1 MVTDTQD
8 PFKDYFDFL
17 GFRKLSD
24 QPSRILS
31 SIRKYSGTISIAST
45 IAALIAF
52 TTFSI
57 QPVIVSIAGFAF
69 TPAPLAF
76 IPLAVL
82 LFTAVIN
89 FINTQKI
96 KENEID
102 KKVGNCQ
109 VDEQYSQI
117 VQEAEKIE
125 IVTNLDRK
133 RKKLLIV
140 LPISKTQR
148 EILEDIK
155 AENRNRIF
163 LFTGSYVFGAIIV
176 VSAIS
181 QSINVPITLISLL
194 VVVLVCIISTLSNL
208 ISNSVDHE
216 NHTIRNHSTLGL
228 LLPYWSGK
236 GMVVSVIE
244 NKLGKKENELIS
256 LMKELLSPFCDSFG
270 SNLKKACDLLDNSLL
285 KPASID
291 IKETLNDIRGDLK
304 VLLNN
309 LEEIIEQDVD
319 KVKKNANTE
328 ITTCL
333 KGISKSIGESLKEI
347 RTELKEKLNQLQ
359 PSGIGNYLVKFV
371 PTTSNRQAGNTGD
384 SHDQNHSLESDDDEE
399 EFFDC
404 FALTEENKKEIIQEV
419 RKIINDVVRNKLE
432 PIQEQLATLQANGS
446 PDSALGSEDVDNI
459 DQFPLT
465 LEDTVKARRKTV
477 RNLELEEENNRLIKK
492 EQKLTQRK
500 PEQEKTDEWKEKI
513 NGKPSDFLYYLLES
527 IKLEEKDNKEK
538 KVEATLRD
546 FDNKVTIYW
555 KDGSQTICH
564 IKKQGDLQIES
575 SATMFTDPN
584 VQAAWEMARGKSL

>member
-1 MVTDTQD
+1 MVTDTKD

-17 GFRKLSD
+17 GFRKLSN
-24 QPSRILS
+24 QPSRIFS

-102 KKVGNCQ
+102 KKVGNYQ
-109 VDEQYSQI
+109 VDAQYSQI

-133 RKKLLIV
+133 RKKLSIV

-181 QSINVPITLISLL
+181 QSINAPITLISLL

-236 GMVVSVIE
+236 GIVVSVIE

-285 KPASID
+285 KPANID

-399 EFFDC
+399 FFDC

-432 PIQEQLATLQANGS
+432 PIQEQLATLQASGS

-492 EQKLTQRK
+492 EQKLRQRK

-513 NGKPSDFLYYLLES
+513 NGKASDFLYYLLES
-527 IKLEEKDNKEK
+527 IKLEEKGDKGEK
-538 KVEATLRD
+538 IGEATLRN
-546 FDNKVTIYW
+546 FDNKIIIHW
-555 KDGSQTICH
+555 KDGSQTTCH
-564 IKKQGDLQIES
+564 IKKQGDLPSTKVDFVNQNI
-575 SATMFTDPN
+575 
-584 VQAAWEMARGKSL
+584 QAAWEMAWGKSL

>member
-181 QSINVPITLISLL
+181 QSINAPITLISLL

-291 IKETLNDIRGDLK
+291 IKETLNDIRGDLR
-304 VLLNN
+304 
-309 LEEIIEQDVD
+309 DY
-319 KVKKNANTE
+319 
-328 ITTCL
+328 
-333 KGISKSIGESLKEI
+333 
-347 RTELKEKLNQLQ
+347 R
-359 PSGIGNYLVKFV
+359 
-371 PTTSNRQAGNTGD
+371 
-384 SHDQNHSLESDDDEE
+384 
-399 EFFDC
+399 
-404 FALTEENKKEIIQEV
+404 
-419 RKIINDVVRNKLE
+419 
-432 PIQEQLATLQANGS
+432 
-446 PDSALGSEDVDNI
+446 
-459 DQFPLT
+459 
-465 LEDTVKARRKTV
+465 ARCR
-477 RNLELEEENNRLIKK
+477 
-492 EQKLTQRK
+492 
-500 PEQEKTDEWKEKI
+500 
-513 NGKPSDFLYYLLES
+513 
-527 IKLEEKDNKEK
+527 
-538 KVEATLRD
+538 
-546 FDNKVTIYW
+546 
-555 KDGSQTICH
+555 
-564 IKKQGDLQIES
+564 
-575 SATMFTDPN
+575 
-584 VQAAWEMARGKSL
+584 

>member
-1 MVTDTQD
+1 MVTDTKD

-17 GFRKLSD
+17 GFRKLAD

-45 IAALIAF
+45 IATLIAF
-52 TTFSI
+52 TAFSI
-57 QPVIVSIAGFAF
+57 QPVTVSIAGFTF

-102 KKVGNCQ
+102 KKVGNYQ

-133 RKKLLIV
+133 RKKLSIV
-140 LPISKTQR
+140 LPISKMQR

-181 QSINVPITLISLL
+181 QSINVSITLISLL
-194 VVVLVCIISTLSNL
+194 VVILVCIISTLSNL
-208 ISNSVDHE
+208 ISNSVDYE

-256 LMKELLSPFCDSFG
+256 LIKELFGPFCDSFR

-285 KPASID
+285 KPANIN
-291 IKETLNDIRGDLK
+291 IKETLGSIGKDLK
-304 VLLNN
+304 ALLDK
-309 LEEIIEQDVD
+309 LEKDI
-319 KVKKNANTE
+319 KKNVDEVKTTASKE
-328 ITTCL
+328 ITDCL
-333 KGISKSIGESLKEI
+333 KNISKSVDVLCKEVSGDVKGKLSEVDIEKVMSLVNN
-347 RTELKEKLNQLQ
+347 L
-359 PSGIGNYLVKFV
+359 
-371 PTTSNRQAGNTGD
+371 SN
-384 SHDQNHSLESDDDEE
+384 
-399 EFFDC
+399 
-404 FALTEENKKEIIQEV
+404 
-419 RKIINDVVRNKLE
+419 
-432 PIQEQLATLQANGS
+432 LA
-446 PDSALGSEDVDNI
+446 E
-459 DQFPLT
+459 T
-465 LEDTVKARRKTV
+465 LEDRISRLKPGACMGLSGATFADERLPNAPNNPNPQQNGQGSSSQSNTDRSANKDMQTSTNESADQEIQTQ
-477 RNLELEEENNRLIKK
+477 LLEEHNRPSEPDNEDNTDQLVDEEKK
-492 EQKLTQRK
+492 LQEQMAVLEKQDRVRQLEKDLLERK
-500 PEQEKTDEWKEKI
+500 RTDKWKEKI

-546 FDNKVTIYW
+546 FDNKIIIHW
-555 KDGSQTICH
+555 KDGSQTTCH
-564 IKKQGDLQIES
+564 IKKQGDLPSTKVDFVNQNI
-575 SATMFTDPN
+575 
-584 VQAAWEMARGKSL
+584 QAAWEMARGKSL

>member
-1 MVTDTQD
+1 MVTDTKD

-45 IAALIAF
+45 IATLIAF

-69 TPAPLAF
+69 MPAPLAF

-96 KENEID
+96 KESEID

-133 RKKLLIV
+133 RKKLAIV

-163 LFTGSYVFGAIIV
+163 LFTGSYVFG
-176 VSAIS
+176 
-181 QSINVPITLISLL
+181 
-194 VVVLVCIISTLSNL
+194 
-208 ISNSVDHE
+208 
-216 NHTIRNHSTLGL
+216 
-228 LLPYWSGK
+228 
-236 GMVVSVIE
+236 
-244 NKLGKKENELIS
+244 
-256 LMKELLSPFCDSFG
+256 

-285 KPASID
+285 KPANVN

-359 PSGIGNYLVKFV
+359 PSGIGNYLVKLV
-371 PTTSNRQAGNTGD
+371 PTTSNRQAVDTGD
-384 SHDQNHSLESDDDEE
+384 SHDQNHSLESEEE

-419 RKIINDVVRNKLE
+419 RKIINDVVQNKLE

-513 NGKPSDFLYYLLES
+513 NGKASEFLFYLLEF
-527 IKLEEKDNKEK
+527 IKLKINDDAGEELSEVTLRNFDNKIIIHLRASNKEK
-538 KVEATLRD
+538 
-546 FDNKVTIYW
+546 
-555 KDGSQTICH
+555 SC
-564 IKKQGDLQIES
+564 
-575 SATMFTDPN
+575 
-584 VQAAWEMARGKSL
+584 

>member
-1 MVTDTQD
+1 MVTDTKD

-45 IAALIAF
+45 IATLIAF
-52 TTFSI
+52 TAFSI
-57 QPVIVSIAGFAF
+57 QPVTVSIAGFAF

-76 IPLAVL
+76 IPLIVL

-102 KKVGNCQ
+102 KKIGNYQ

-117 VQEAEKIE
+117 AQEAKKIE
-125 IVTNLDRK
+125 IVTNLD
-133 RKKLLIV
+133 KKGEKLSIV

-148 EILEDIK
+148 EILEDIE
-155 AENRNRIF
+155 AENRNRIL
-163 LFTGSYVFGAIIV
+163 LFTGSYVFGTIIV

-181 QSINVPITLISLL
+181 QSINAPIILIALL
-194 VVVLVCIISTLSNL
+194 VAILLCIISTLSNL

-216 NHTIRNHSTLGL
+216 NHTIRKHSSLGL
-228 LLPYWSGK
+228 LFPYWSGK
-236 GMVVSVIE
+236 GMVVSVVE
-244 NKLGKKENELIS
+244 NKLGKRENELIS
-256 LMKELLSPFCDSFG
+256 LMKKLLSTLCNSFD

-285 KPASID
+285 KPANIN
-291 IKETLNDIRGDLK
+291 IKETLDHLKKIREDIKKDLDWLHAEISE
-304 VLLNN
+304 VLNN
-309 LEEIIEQDVD
+309 TKELTKKAHSLDIEGTFSRLENAIKIAEDKIERFEPSRFVGWLQSTTQSNNNEFLSML
-319 KVKKNANTE
+319 KK
-328 ITTCL
+328 
-333 KGISKSIGESLKEI
+333 LKEDTEEEK
-347 RTELKEKLNQLQ
+347 TELKEQLN
-359 PSGIGNYLVKFV
+359 
-371 PTTSNRQAGNTGD
+371 
-384 SHDQNHSLESDDDEE
+384 
-399 EFFDC
+399 
-404 FALTEENKKEIIQEV
+404 
-419 RKIINDVVRNKLE
+419 VVRNELEEIKKKQAQPSTPDLEANNGNNTNKLLVLE
-432 PIQEQLATLQANGS
+432 NKVKE
-446 PDSALGSEDVDNI
+446 LG
-459 DQFPLT
+459 
-465 LEDTVKARRKTV
+465 DTVRK
-477 RNLELEEENNRLIKK
+477 LELEAEQNKLQQKK
-492 EQKLTQRK
+492 EKLEQKK
-500 PEQEKTDEWKEKI
+500 SEQEKTDEWKEKI

>member
-1 MVTDTQD
+1 MVTDTKD

-45 IAALIAF
+45 IATLIAF
-52 TTFSI
+52 TAFSI
-57 QPVIVSIAGFAF
+57 QPVTVSIAGFTF

-102 KKVGNCQ
+102 KKVGNYQ

-133 RKKLLIV
+133 RKKLSIV

-181 QSINVPITLISLL
+181 QSINVSITLISLL
-194 VVVLVCIISTLSNL
+194 VVILVCIISTLSNL

-244 NKLGKKENELIS
+244 NRLGKKENELIS
-256 LMKELLSPFCDSFG
+256 LMKELFSPFCDSFG

-285 KPASID
+285 KPANIN
-291 IKETLNDIRGDLK
+291 IKETLGSIGKNLKALLDKLEKDI
-304 VLLNN
+304 
-309 LEEIIEQDVD
+309 
-319 KVKKNANTE
+319 KKNVDEVKTTASKE
-328 ITTCL
+328 ITDCL
-333 KGISKSIGESLKEI
+333 KDISKSVDVLCKEVSVDVKGKLSEVDVKKVMDTINAIKNAVETIDDRVARLKPGQYTGLAGATFHNERLPNAHNNPDPQQNGQGSSSQSNTDRSANKDMQTSTNESADKEI
-347 RTELKEKLNQLQ
+347 QAQLLEEHNQPNDPDNEDNTDQ
-359 PSGIGNYLVKFV
+359 LV
-371 PTTSNRQAGNTGD
+371 
-384 SHDQNHSLESDDDEE
+384 DEE
-399 EFFDC
+399 KELQELAVLEKQDRIRQQ
-404 FALTEENKKEIIQEV
+404 KKDLFE
-419 RKIINDVVRNKLE
+419 RKR
-432 PIQEQLATLQANGS
+432 
-446 PDSALGSEDVDNI
+446 
-459 DQFPLT
+459 
-465 LEDTVKARRKTV
+465 
-477 RNLELEEENNRLIKK
+477 
-492 EQKLTQRK
+492 
-500 PEQEKTDEWKEKI
+500 TDEWKEKI
-513 NGKPSDFLYYLLES
+513 NGNPSEFLYYLLES

-538 KVEATLRD
+538 KVEATLRN
-546 FDNKVTIYW
+546 FDNKIIIHW
-555 KDGSQTICH
+555 KNGSQTTCH
-564 IKKQGDLQIES
+564 IKKQGDLPSTKVDFVNQNI
-575 SATMFTDPN
+575 
-584 VQAAWEMARGKSL
+584 QAAWEMARGKSL

>member
-1 MVTDTQD
+1 MVTDTKD

-17 GFRKLSD
+17 GFRKLAD

-45 IAALIAF
+45 IATLIAF
-52 TTFSI
+52 TAFSI
-57 QPVIVSIAGFAF
+57 QPVTVSIAGFTF

-102 KKVGNCQ
+102 KKVGNYQ

-133 RKKLLIV
+133 RKKLSIV
-140 LPISKTQR
+140 LPISKMQR

-176 VSAIS
+176 VLAIS
-181 QSINVPITLISLL
+181 QSINVSITLISLL
-194 VVVLVCIISTLSNL
+194 VVILVCIISTLSNL
-208 ISNSVDHE
+208 VSNSVDYE

-256 LMKELLSPFCDSFG
+256 LIKELFGPFCDSFR

-285 KPASID
+285 KPANIN
-291 IKETLNDIRGDLK
+291 IKETLGSIGKDLK
-304 VLLNN
+304 ALLDK
-309 LEEIIEQDVD
+309 LEKDI
-319 KVKKNANTE
+319 KKNVDEVKTTASKE
-328 ITTCL
+328 ITDCL
-333 KGISKSIGESLKEI
+333 KNISKSVDVLCKEVSGDVKGKLSEVDVEKVMSLVNNLSNLAETLEDRISRFKPGA
-347 RTELKEKLNQLQ
+347 RMGL
-359 PSGIGNYLVKFV
+359 SGATFADERLPNA
-371 PTTSNRQAGNTGD
+371 SNNPNPQ
-384 SHDQNHSLESDDDEE
+384 QNGQGSSSRS
-399 EFFDC
+399 
-404 FALTEENKKEIIQEV
+404 N
-419 RKIINDVVRNKLE
+419 
-432 PIQEQLATLQANGS
+432 ANGS
-446 PDSALGSEDVDNI
+446 ANKEIQTSTNESANQEIQTQL
-459 DQFPLT
+459 
-465 LEDTVKARRKTV
+465 
-477 RNLELEEENNRLIKK
+477 LEEHNQPSEPDNEDNTDQLVDEEKK
-492 EQKLTQRK
+492 LQEQMAVLEKQDRVRQLKKDLLERK
-500 PEQEKTDEWKEKI
+500 RTDKWKEKI
-513 NGKPSDFLYYLLES
+513 NGKASEFLHYILES

-546 FDNKVTIYW
+546 FDNKIIIHW
-555 KDGSQTICH
+555 KDGSQTTCH
-564 IKKQGDLQIES
+564 IKKQGDLPSTKVDFVNQNI
-575 SATMFTDPN
+575 
-584 VQAAWEMARGKSL
+584 QAAWEMARGKSL

>member
-1 MVTDTQD
+1 MVTDTKD

-45 IAALIAF
+45 IATLIAF
-52 TTFSI
+52 TAFSI
-57 QPVIVSIAGFAF
+57 QPVTVSIAGFAF

-76 IPLAVL
+76 IPLTVL
-82 LFTAVIN
+82 LFTAIIN

-102 KKVGNCQ
+102 KKIGNYQ

-117 VQEAEKIE
+117 AREAKKIE
-125 IVTNLDRK
+125 IVTNLDK
-133 RKKLLIV
+133 KGKKLSIV

-148 EILEDIK
+148 KILEDIE
-155 AENRNRIF
+155 AENRNRIL

-181 QSINVPITLISLL
+181 QSINAPIILIALL
-194 VVVLVCIISTLSNL
+194 VAILLCVISTLSNL

-216 NHTIRNHSTLGL
+216 NHTIRKHSSLGL

-244 NKLGKKENELIS
+244 NKLSKKENELIS
-256 LMKELLSPFCDSFG
+256 LIKELLSPFCNSFD

-285 KPASID
+285 KPANIN
-291 IKETLNDIRGDLK
+291 IKETLDHLKKIREDIKKDLDWLHAEISE
-304 VLLNN
+304 VLNN
-309 LEEIIEQDVD
+309 TKELTKKAHSLDIEGTFSRLENAIKIAEDKIERFEPSRFVGWLQSTTQSNNNEFLSML
-319 KVKKNANTE
+319 KK
-328 ITTCL
+328 
-333 KGISKSIGESLKEI
+333 LKEDTEEEK
-347 RTELKEKLNQLQ
+347 TELKEQLN
-359 PSGIGNYLVKFV
+359 
-371 PTTSNRQAGNTGD
+371 
-384 SHDQNHSLESDDDEE
+384 
-399 EFFDC
+399 
-404 FALTEENKKEIIQEV
+404 
-419 RKIINDVVRNKLE
+419 VVRNELEEIKKKQAQPSTPDLEANNGNNTNKL
-432 PIQEQLATLQANGS
+432 L
-446 PDSALGSEDVDNI
+446 V
-459 DQFPLT
+459 
-465 LEDTVKARRKTV
+465 LENKVKELRDTVRK
-477 RNLELEEENNRLIKK
+477 LELEAEQNKLQQKK
-492 EQKLTQRK
+492 EKLEQKK
-500 PEQEKTDEWKEKI
+500 SEQEKTDEWKEKI

-527 IKLEEKDNKEK
+527 IKLEEKDNKEE
-538 KVEATLRD
+538 KVEATLRN
-546 FDNKVTIYW
+546 FDNKVTIHW

>member
-1 MVTDTQD
+1 MVTDTKD

-45 IAALIAF
+45 IATLIAF
-52 TTFSI
+52 TAFSI
-57 QPVIVSIAGFAF
+57 QPVTVSIAGFAF

-76 IPLAVL
+76 IPLTVL
-82 LFTAVIN
+82 LFTAIIN

-102 KKVGNCQ
+102 KKIGNYQ

-117 VQEAEKIE
+117 AREAKKIE
-125 IVTNLDRK
+125 IVTNLDK
-133 RKKLLIV
+133 KGKKLSIV

-148 EILEDIK
+148 KILEDIE
-155 AENRNRIF
+155 AENRNRIL

-181 QSINVPITLISLL
+181 QSINAPIILIALL
-194 VVVLVCIISTLSNL
+194 VAILLCIISTLSNL

-216 NHTIRNHSTLGL
+216 NHTIRKHSSLGL

-244 NKLGKKENELIS
+244 NKLSKKENELIS
-256 LMKELLSPFCDSFG
+256 LIKELLSPFCNSFD

-285 KPASID
+285 KPANIN
-291 IKETLNDIRGDLK
+291 IKETLDHLKKIREDIKKDLDWLHAEISE
-304 VLLNN
+304 VLNN
-309 LEEIIEQDVD
+309 TKELTKKAHSLDIEGTFSRLENAIKIAEDKIERFEPSRFVGWLQSTTQSNNNEFLSML
-319 KVKKNANTE
+319 KK
-328 ITTCL
+328 
-333 KGISKSIGESLKEI
+333 LKEDTEEEK
-347 RTELKEKLNQLQ
+347 TELKEQLN
-359 PSGIGNYLVKFV
+359 
-371 PTTSNRQAGNTGD
+371 
-384 SHDQNHSLESDDDEE
+384 
-399 EFFDC
+399 
-404 FALTEENKKEIIQEV
+404 
-419 RKIINDVVRNKLE
+419 VVRNELEEIKKKQAQPSTPDLEANNGNNTNKL
-432 PIQEQLATLQANGS
+432 L
-446 PDSALGSEDVDNI
+446 V
-459 DQFPLT
+459 
-465 LEDTVKARRKTV
+465 LENKVKELRDTVRK
-477 RNLELEEENNRLIKK
+477 LELEAEQNKLQQKK
-492 EQKLTQRK
+492 EKLEQKK
-500 PEQEKTDEWKEKI
+500 SEQEKTDEWKEKI

-527 IKLEEKDNKEK
+527 IKLEEKDNKEE
-538 KVEATLRD
+538 KVEATLRN
-546 FDNKVTIYW
+546 FDNKVTIHW

>member
-181 QSINVPITLISLL
+181 QSINAPITLISLL

-384 SHDQNHSLESDDDEE
+384 SHDQNHSLESDDDEK

>member
-181 QSINVPITLISLL
+181 QSINAPITLISLL

-371 PTTSNRQAGNTGD
+371 PTTSNRQACNTGD

>member
-181 QSINVPITLISLL
+181 QSINAPITLISLL

-432 PIQEQLATLQANGS
+432 PIQEQLATLQANGR

>member
-45 IAALIAF
+45 IATLIAF
-52 TTFSI
+52 TAFSI
-57 QPVIVSIAGFAF
+57 HPVTVSIAGFAF
-69 TPAPLAF
+69 TPVPLAF
-76 IPLAVL
+76 IPLIVL

-102 KKVGNCQ
+102 KKIGNYQ

-117 VQEAEKIE
+117 AQEAKKIE
-125 IVTNLDRK
+125 IVTNLD
-133 RKKLLIV
+133 KKGEKLSIV

-148 EILEDIK
+148 EILEDIE
-155 AENRNRIF
+155 AENRNRIL
-163 LFTGSYVFGAIIV
+163 LFTGSYVFGTIIV

-181 QSINVPITLISLL
+181 QSINAPIILIALL
-194 VVVLVCIISTLSNL
+194 VAILLCIISTLSNL

-216 NHTIRNHSTLGL
+216 NHTIRKHSSLGL
-228 LLPYWSGK
+228 LFPYWSGK
-236 GMVVSVIE
+236 GMVVSVVE
-244 NKLGKKENELIS
+244 NKLGKRENELIS
-256 LMKELLSPFCDSFG
+256 LMKKLLSPLCNSFDS
-270 SNLKKACDLLDNSLL
+270 SLKKACDLLDNSLL
-285 KPASID
+285 KPANIN
-291 IKETLNDIRGDLK
+291 IKETLDHLKKIREDIKKDLDWLHAEISE
-304 VLLNN
+304 VLNN
-309 LEEIIEQDVD
+309 TKELTKKAHSLDIEGTFSRLENAIKIAEDKIERFEPSRFVGWLQSTTQSNNNEFLSML
-319 KVKKNANTE
+319 KK
-328 ITTCL
+328 
-333 KGISKSIGESLKEI
+333 LKEDTEEEK
-347 RTELKEKLNQLQ
+347 TELKEQLN
-359 PSGIGNYLVKFV
+359 
-371 PTTSNRQAGNTGD
+371 
-384 SHDQNHSLESDDDEE
+384 
-399 EFFDC
+399 
-404 FALTEENKKEIIQEV
+404 
-419 RKIINDVVRNKLE
+419 VVRNELEEIKKKQAQPSTPDLEANNGNNTNKL
-432 PIQEQLATLQANGS
+432 L
-446 PDSALGSEDVDNI
+446 V
-459 DQFPLT
+459 
-465 LEDTVKARRKTV
+465 LENKVKELRDTVRK
-477 RNLELEEENNRLIKK
+477 LELEAEQNKLQQKK
-492 EQKLTQRK
+492 EKLEQKK
-500 PEQEKTDEWKEKI
+500 SEQEKTDEWKEKI
-513 NGKPSDFLYYLLES
+513 NGKPSEFLYYLLES

>member
-181 QSINVPITLISLL
+181 QSINAPITLISLL

-419 RKIINDVVRNKLE
+419 RKIIKDVVRNKLE

>member
-1 MVTDTQD
+1 M
-8 PFKDYFDFL
+8 
-17 GFRKLSD
+17 
-24 QPSRILS
+24 S

-45 IAALIAF
+45 IATLIAF

-76 IPLAVL
+76 ISLAVL

-102 KKVGNCQ
+102 KKVGNYQ

-133 RKKLLIV
+133 RKKLSIV

-181 QSINVPITLISLL
+181 QSINAPITLISLL

-244 NKLGKKENELIS
+244 NKLGKKENKLIS

-270 SNLKKACDLLDNSLL
+270 SNLKKACDLFDNSLL
-285 KPASID
+285 KPANID

-371 PTTSNRQAGNTGD
+371 PTTSNRQVGNTGD
-384 SHDQNHSLESDDDEE
+384 SHDQNHSLENDD

-419 RKIINDVVRNKLE
+419 RKIINDVVQNKLE

-513 NGKPSDFLYYLLES
+513 NGKASDFLYYLLES
-527 IKLEEKDNKEK
+527 IKLEEKGDKGEK
-538 KVEATLRD
+538 IGEATLRN
-546 FDNKVTIYW
+546 FDNKIIIHW
-555 KDGSQTICH
+555 KDGSQTTCH
-564 IKKQGDLQIES
+564 IKKQGDLPSTKVDFVNQNI
-575 SATMFTDPN
+575 
-584 VQAAWEMARGKSL
+584 QAAWEMARGKSL

>member
-45 IAALIAF
+45 IAILIAF
-52 TTFSI
+52 TAFSI
-57 QPVIVSIAGFAF
+57 QPVTVSIAGFAF
-69 TPAPLAF
+69 TPATLAF
-76 IPLAVL
+76 IPLTVL

-102 KKVGNCQ
+102 KKIGNYQ

-117 VQEAEKIE
+117 AQEAKKIE
-125 IVTNLDRK
+125 IVTNLDK
-133 RKKLLIV
+133 KGKKLSIV

-148 EILEDIK
+148 KILEDIE
-155 AENRNRIF
+155 AENRNRI
-163 LFTGSYVFGAIIV
+163 LLLTGSYVFGAIIV

-181 QSINVPITLISLL
+181 QSINAPIILIALL
-194 VVVLVCIISTLSNL
+194 VAILLCIISTLSNL

-216 NHTIRNHSTLGL
+216 NHTIRKHSSLGL

-244 NKLGKKENELIS
+244 NKLSKKENELIS
-256 LMKELLSPFCDSFG
+256 LMKELLSPFCNSFD

-285 KPASID
+285 KPANIN
-291 IKETLNDIRGDLK
+291 IKETLDHLKKIREDIKKDLDWLHAEISE
-304 VLLNN
+304 VLNN
-309 LEEIIEQDVD
+309 TKELTKKAHSLDIEGTFSRLENAIKIAEDKIERFEPSRFVGWLQSTTQSNNNEFLSMR
-319 KVKKNANTE
+319 KK
-328 ITTCL
+328 
-333 KGISKSIGESLKEI
+333 LKEDTEEEK
-347 RTELKEKLNQLQ
+347 TELKEQLN
-359 PSGIGNYLVKFV
+359 
-371 PTTSNRQAGNTGD
+371 
-384 SHDQNHSLESDDDEE
+384 
-399 EFFDC
+399 
-404 FALTEENKKEIIQEV
+404 
-419 RKIINDVVRNKLE
+419 VVRNELEEIKKKQAQPSTPDLEANNGNNTNKL
-432 PIQEQLATLQANGS
+432 L
-446 PDSALGSEDVDNI
+446 V
-459 DQFPLT
+459 
-465 LEDTVKARRKTV
+465 LENKVKELRDTVRK
-477 RNLELEEENNRLIKK
+477 LELEAEQNKLQQKK
-492 EQKLTQRK
+492 EKLEQKK
-500 PEQEKTDEWKEKI
+500 SEQEKTDEWKEKI

-527 IKLEEKDNKEK
+527 IKLEEKDNKEE
-538 KVEATLRD
+538 KVEATLRN
-546 FDNKVTIYW
+546 FDNKVTIHW

>member
-45 IAALIAF
+45 IATLIAF
-52 TTFSI
+52 TAFSI
-57 QPVIVSIAGFAF
+57 QPVTVSIAGFAF

-76 IPLAVL
+76 IPLIVL

-102 KKVGNCQ
+102 KKIGNYQ

-133 RKKLLIV
+133 RKKLSIV
-140 LPISKTQR
+140 LPNSKTQR
-148 EILEDIK
+148 EILEDIE
-155 AENRNRIF
+155 AENRNRIL
-163 LFTGSYVFGAIIV
+163 LFTGSYVFGTIIV

-181 QSINVPITLISLL
+181 QSINAPIILIALL
-194 VVVLVCIISTLSNL
+194 VAILLCIISTLSNL

-216 NHTIRNHSTLGL
+216 NHTIRKHSSLGL
-228 LLPYWSGK
+228 LFPYWSGK
-236 GMVVSVIE
+236 SMVVSVVE
-244 NKLGKKENELIS
+244 NKLGKRENELIS
-256 LMKELLSPFCDSFG
+256 LMKKLLSPLCNSFD

-285 KPASID
+285 KPANIN
-291 IKETLNDIRGDLK
+291 IKETLDHLKKIREDIKKDLDWLHAEISE
-304 VLLNN
+304 VLNN
-309 LEEIIEQDVD
+309 TKELTKKAHSLDIEGTFSRLENAIKIAEDKIERFEPSRFVGWLQSTTQSNNNEFLSML
-319 KVKKNANTE
+319 KK
-328 ITTCL
+328 
-333 KGISKSIGESLKEI
+333 LKEEK
-347 RTELKEKLNQLQ
+347 TELKEQLN
-359 PSGIGNYLVKFV
+359 
-371 PTTSNRQAGNTGD
+371 
-384 SHDQNHSLESDDDEE
+384 
-399 EFFDC
+399 
-404 FALTEENKKEIIQEV
+404 
-419 RKIINDVVRNKLE
+419 VVRNELEEIKKKQAQPSTPDLEANNGNNTNKL
-432 PIQEQLATLQANGS
+432 LA
-446 PDSALGSEDVDNI
+446 
-459 DQFPLT
+459 
-465 LEDTVKARRKTV
+465 LENKVKELRDTVRK
-477 RNLELEEENNRLIKK
+477 LELEAEQNKLQQKK
-492 EQKLTQRK
+492 EKLEQKK
-500 PEQEKTDEWKEKI
+500 SEQEKTDEWKEKI

-546 FDNKVTIYW
+546 FDNKVPIYW

>member
-1 MVTDTQD
+1 MVTDTKD

-45 IAALIAF
+45 IATLIAF
-52 TTFSI
+52 TAFSI
-57 QPVIVSIAGFAF
+57 QPVTVSIAGFAF

-76 IPLAVL
+76 IPLTVL

-102 KKVGNCQ
+102 KKIGNYQ

-117 VQEAEKIE
+117 AQEAKKIE
-125 IVTNLDRK
+125 IVTNLD
-133 RKKLLIV
+133 KKGKKISIV

-148 EILEDIK
+148 KILEDIE

-181 QSINVPITLISLL
+181 QSINAPITLISLL
-194 VVVLVCIISTLSNL
+194 VLVLVCIISTLSNL

-285 KPASID
+285 KPANID

-333 KGISKSIGESLKEI
+333 KGISKSIGESLKDI

-384 SHDQNHSLESDDDEE
+384 SHDQNHSLESDEE

-419 RKIINDVVRNKLE
+419 RKIINDVVQNKLE

-513 NGKPSDFLYYLLES
+513 NGKASDFLYYLLES
-527 IKLEEKDNKEK
+527 IKLEEKGDKGEK
-538 KVEATLRD
+538 ICEATLRN
-546 FDNKVTIYW
+546 FDNKIIIHW
-555 KDGSQTICH
+555 KDGSQTTCH
-564 IKKQGDLQIES
+564 IKKQGDLPSTKVDFVDQNIQV
-575 SATMFTDPN
+575 AFK
-584 VQAAWEMARGKSL
+584 VACAG

>member
-45 IAALIAF
+45 IATLIAF
-52 TTFSI
+52 TAFSI
-57 QPVIVSIAGFAF
+57 QPVTVSIAGFAF

-76 IPLAVL
+76 IPLIVL

-102 KKVGNCQ
+102 KKIGNYQ

-117 VQEAEKIE
+117 AQEAKKIE
-125 IVTNLDRK
+125 IVTNLD
-133 RKKLLIV
+133 KKGEKLSIV

-148 EILEDIK
+148 EILEDIE
-155 AENRNRIF
+155 AENRNRIL
-163 LFTGSYVFGAIIV
+163 LFTGSYVFGTIIV

-181 QSINVPITLISLL
+181 QSINAPIILIALL
-194 VVVLVCIISTLSNL
+194 VAILLCIISTLSNL

-216 NHTIRNHSTLGL
+216 NHTIRKHSSLGL
-228 LLPYWSGK
+228 LFPYWSGK
-236 GMVVSVIE
+236 GMVVSVVE
-244 NKLGKKENELIS
+244 NKLGKRENELIS
-256 LMKELLSPFCDSFG
+256 LMKKLLSPLCNSFD
-270 SNLKKACDLLDNSLL
+270 SNLKKACNLLDNSLL
-285 KPASID
+285 KPANIN
-291 IKETLNDIRGDLK
+291 IKETLDHLKKIREDIKKDLDWLHAEISE
-304 VLLNN
+304 VLNN
-309 LEEIIEQDVD
+309 TKELTKKAHSLDIEGTFSRLENAIKIAEDKIERFEPSRFVGWLQSTTQSNNNEFLSML
-319 KVKKNANTE
+319 KK
-328 ITTCL
+328 
-333 KGISKSIGESLKEI
+333 LKEDTEEEK
-347 RTELKEKLNQLQ
+347 TELKEQLN
-359 PSGIGNYLVKFV
+359 
-371 PTTSNRQAGNTGD
+371 
-384 SHDQNHSLESDDDEE
+384 
-399 EFFDC
+399 
-404 FALTEENKKEIIQEV
+404 
-419 RKIINDVVRNKLE
+419 VVRNELEEIKKKQAQPSTPDLEANNGNNTNKL
-432 PIQEQLATLQANGS
+432 L
-446 PDSALGSEDVDNI
+446 V
-459 DQFPLT
+459 
-465 LEDTVKARRKTV
+465 LENKVKELRDTVRK
-477 RNLELEEENNRLIKK
+477 LELEAEQNKLQQKK
-492 EQKLTQRK
+492 EKLEQKK
-500 PEQEKTDEWKEKI
+500 SEQEKTDEWKEKI
-513 NGKPSDFLYYLLES
+513 NGKPSEFLYYLLES